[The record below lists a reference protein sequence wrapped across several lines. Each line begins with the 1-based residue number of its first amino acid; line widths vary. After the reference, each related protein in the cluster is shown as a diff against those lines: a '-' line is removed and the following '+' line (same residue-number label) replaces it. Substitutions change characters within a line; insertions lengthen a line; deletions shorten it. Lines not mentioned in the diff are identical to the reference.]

1 MSPERENNIE
11 LIKKA
16 KQGDQSALDEL
27 VSKNLGLC
35 KSIALRFRD
44 RGTEYE
50 DLVQL
55 AAIGMIKAVKSFD
68 FSFNTAFST
77 YAVPLIIGEIRRY
90 LRDDGIIK
98 VSRNIKKCGIDA
110 MHKRE
115 MFINE
120 HGREPKISELAEL
133 CGVSAE
139 EIAYSLE
146 AISPIHSINESIN
159 GEDENLTIENMLSD
173 KDNQLENLTDRI
185 ALAEAIKKL
194 PETQRKIIILRY
206 FKDMSQQQTGNILGM
221 TQVKISREE
230 KKIIQQL
237 RNVL

>member
-11 LIKKA
+11 LLKKA

-77 YAVPLIIGEIRRY
+77 YAVPLIIGEIRRH
-90 LRDDGIIK
+90 LRDDGMIK

-115 MFINE
+115 KFINE
-120 HGREPKISELAEL
+120 NGREPTISELAEL

-146 AISPIHSINESIN
+146 AISPVHSINESLS
-159 GEDENLTIENMLSD
+159 GDDDGPTIENMLSD
-173 KDNQLENLTDRI
+173 KDNRLDSLTDKI
-185 ALAEAIKKL
+185 ALSEAIKNL
-194 PETQRKIIILRY
+194 PETQRKLIVLRY

-221 TQVKISREE
+221 TQVKVSREE
-230 KKIIQQL
+230 KKIIKQL
-237 RNVL
+237 RSVL